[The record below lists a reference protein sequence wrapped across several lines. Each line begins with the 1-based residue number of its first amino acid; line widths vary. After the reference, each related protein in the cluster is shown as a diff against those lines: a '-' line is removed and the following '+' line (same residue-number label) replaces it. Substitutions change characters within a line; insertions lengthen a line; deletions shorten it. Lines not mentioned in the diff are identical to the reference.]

1 VYRSS
6 PIMNKIILLSYRGGL
21 VYIRYVSDSG
31 DLKLTIAYLLSLAS
45 IFTKKWTYD
54 EPFDQGG
61 EC

>member
-1 VYRSS
+1 
-6 PIMNKIILLSYRGGL
+6 MNKIILLSYQGGL